1 MLPTK
6 EIGGPEPASFL
17 PSSCLKQ
24 VLHLLEFCPVNALV
38 FEQIQNQQL
47 VGTLEEPIDQVP
59 DLKPGCLFAADQRR
73 INMRAAIFNV
83 LNVTL
88 FFQDSDLR
96 QHGVIRQDG
105 LLRQGLQKLMN

>member
-24 VLHLLEFCPVNALV
+24 LLHLLEFCSVDTLV

-47 VGTLEEPIDQVP
+47 VRTFEKPIDQVP

-83 LNVTL
+83 LNVTF
-88 FFQDSDLR
+88 FFQDSYR
-96 QHGVIRQDG
+96 SQHRVIRQDG